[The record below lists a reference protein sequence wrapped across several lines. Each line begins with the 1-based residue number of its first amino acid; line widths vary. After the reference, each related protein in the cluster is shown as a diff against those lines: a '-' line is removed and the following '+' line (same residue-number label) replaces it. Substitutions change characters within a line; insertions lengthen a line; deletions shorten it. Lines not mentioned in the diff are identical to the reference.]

1 MIKCS
6 KIPAIFNWFPD
17 ICYPRCLPDYWQWT
31 FKISSSYNEV
41 VPFVK
46 IKYSKYSRM
55 SQVIFCG
62 RQPLKIFT
70 WRILKY
76 FVSYDPSKRGE
87 QPFLFSFSL
96 LPTWPQIIGMWRKAR
111 IYFSFYSRRPCTV
124 CNGLEYGYHYI
135 SMDML
140 NAGIC
145 VLNMRICGCLMMLI
159 MMVMML
165 RLMVNCFVVWL
176 TNERH

>member
-76 FVSYDPSKRGE
+76 FLIWSFKEGWVA
-87 QPFLFSFSL
+87 LFSFANMTSNHWHVKKSENIFFIL
-96 LPTWPQIIGMWRKAR
+96 FKTTLHCMQWTRIRLPL
-111 IYFSFYSRRPCTV
+111 YFH
-124 CNGLEYGYHYI
+124 GH
-135 SMDML
+135 
-140 NAGIC
+140 A
-145 VLNMRICGCLMMLI
+145 
-159 MMVMML
+159 
-165 RLMVNCFVVWL
+165 
-176 TNERH
+176 